1 MRSDKF
7 QLRYF
12 YMKFQDLKSF
22 VNGDIFI
29 LLVDDSQ
36 KDKLSRKKI
45 KDLEESENVLFDN
58 EYYMISNEKKIKISP
73 FLGSSLD
80 ELEVIKIINNDEA
93 YLDND
98 YPLIIILL
106 DKNNL
111 KQEIKKE
118 SDSSKKRKDDKDLN
132 K

>member
-1 MRSDKF
+1 
-7 QLRYF
+7 
-12 YMKFQDLKSF
+12 MKFQDLKSF